1 MRLAAVKTLTLLR
14 PPPATAA
21 AGASVVKGKI
31 IPLRPGAILP
41 DDRGLLPVLLAG
53 GIGYYLKGAVGAAIG
68 AGAVWYLGSHGGV
81 PGCSTCGG
89 GAKANYTTAG
99 AWEQAWEDALRL
111 QAVADGAE
119 QRAQAAAAE
128 AATAAQGAD
137 QAAEDAWAK
146 AQAADDAAQAAWAQ
160 VHNAVAQGTLPPG
173 AATALEEG
181 ATSVD
186 ESDIT
191 GGATAAPVQTKQV
204 LTRPGGVTKLAT
216 GMTAGGAAS
225 MHLRGFGATRMV
237 KRMVKPPSDTQPVA
251 CGEPGQPECHG
262 SGTVPQ
268 PAASSRRPWL
278 VALAALGLYAVRD
291 QITTGTLLVG
301 AAAGWYFLHSMGGMD

>member
-1 MRLAAVKTLTLLR
+1 MRLAAAKTLTLLR

-21 AGASVVKGKI
+21 TGASVVKGKI
-31 IPLRPGAILP
+31 LPLRPGAFP
-41 DDRGLLPVLLAG
+41 PASDDRGLLPVLAAG

-68 AGAVWYLGSHGGV
+68 AGAVWYLGSHGG
-81 PGCSTCGG
+81 CSTCGG
-89 GAKANYTTAG
+89 KSPANYTTAG

-146 AQAADDAAQAAWAQ
+146 AQAADDAAQTAWAQ
-160 VHNAVAQGTLPPG
+160 VHNAVAKGTLPPG

-191 GGATAAPVQTKQV
+191 GGATAAPVQTKRV

-216 GMTAGGAAS
+216 GMTAGGASS

-237 KRMVKPPSDTQPVA
+237 KPP
-251 CGEPGQPECHG
+251 
-262 SGTVPQ
+262 
-268 PAASSRRPWL
+268 ASTPTEGPLGRRPWL
-278 VALAALGLYAVRD
+278 VALAALGLYGVRD